1 MAALTGCSGL
11 FFYPAKPWAQNPAR
25 QGLAYEDVV
34 LIHPDGLRLHGW
46 WLPARGYSRGTVYFL
61 HGNAEN
67 ISTHLMNVHWL
78 PERGYNVF
86 LLDYRGYGL
95 SEGDPDLPGALADV
109 QLGLDWLEA
118 SGRLADKPLVLF
130 GQSLGGALGTGVLAR
145 ESNDGRV
152 DCVMLEASF
161 ASYRG
166 IANDVM
172 KRSWLLWPL
181 RWMVLPT
188 LPERARDPER
198 HIAGLAP
205 RPLLV
210 MHSKE
215 DPVIPF
221 AQGERLF
228 AAAEQP
234 KTFQPLKG
242 GHGQGTRDPA
252 VRDRMLDFLAKNGCA
267 RAAAADAP
275 ARSGRTARP
284 RAPGSAGVACWSGGT
299 GPPAPPR
306 RPASPASLRWTPTA
320 SEPGGSVLVPGVFL
334 FLAFHLLAAHQAAED
349 QADFEQ

>member
-1 MAALTGCSGL
+1 MAGG
-11 FFYPAKPWAQNPAR
+11 YRP
-25 QGLAYEDVV
+25 
-34 LIHPDGLRLHGW
+34 
-46 WLPARGYSRGTVYFL
+46 RGTAGATVYFL

-95 SEGDPDLPGALADV
+95 SEGSPNLPGALADV

-118 SGRLADKPLVLF
+118 SGRLDNKPLVLF
-130 GQSLGGALGTGVLAR
+130 GQSLGGALGTGVVSR
-145 ESNDGRV
+145 EDNDGEV
-152 DCVMLEASF
+152 DCVILEASF

-188 LPERARDPER
+188 LPERSRDPEQ
-198 HIAGLAP
+198 HIAALAP

-228 AAAEQP
+228 AAAAEP
-234 KTFQPLKG
+234 KTFQALKG
-242 GHGQGTRDPA
+242 GHAQGTRDPA
-252 VRDRMLDFLAKNGCA
+252 VRDRMLDFLEANRCSA
-267 RAAAADAP
+267 PAPRADDRQRSRVLPGRDAVGAAGQADDALERERNQRATDAAD
-275 ARSGRTARP
+275 GVGEP
-284 RAPGSAGVACWSGGT
+284 RI
-299 GPPAPPR
+299 
-306 RPASPASLRWTPTA
+306 TPVDA
-320 SEPGGSVLVPGVFL
+320 YRF
-334 FLAFHLLAAHQAAED
+334 
-349 QADFEQ
+349 

>member
-1 MAALTGCSGL
+1 LKALGLILSGVLLAALTGCSGL

-118 SGRLADKPLVLF
+118 SGRLDDKPLVLF
-130 GQSLGGALGTGVLAR
+130 GQSLGGALGTGVVSR
-145 ESNDGRV
+145 EENDGEV

-210 MHSKE
+210 MHSKD

-234 KTFQPLKG
+234 KTFQALKG

-267 RAAAADAP
+267 APPPRADAP
-275 ARSGRTARP
+275 ARERP
-284 RAPGSAGVACWSGGT
+284 DGEAESAGQRRGGVLERRDRAT
-299 GPPAPPR
+299 G
-306 RPASPASLRWTPTA
+306 
-320 SEPGGSVLVPGVFL
+320 
-334 FLAFHLLAAHQAAED
+334 AAEEAGEPRVPPVD
-349 QADFEQ
+349 AYRF